1 MNLECQKEGR
11 TGHMNVGLN
20 EITRCMNVEGTRR
33 SAKLKPWHFDVCKWE
48 IQEDPTKETR
58 SDQGGRK

>member
-1 MNLECQKEGR
+1 
-11 TGHMNVGLN
+11 MNVGLN